1 MSRGPRGWGTRAA
14 RRQERER
21 GSAIV
26 EFIGVGVLLGVPLFY
41 LAIALAGLHS
51 AALAAT
57 TMAQQLASIQAQS
70 PDAATAER
78 RVAQARG
85 EMAGAAGVDADAVRV
100 SIECDRPCPG
110 PQARVRVSVRIT
122 VSLPLVPSSGGVA
135 SVESSATVLSPR
147 YG

>member
-1 MSRGPRGWGTRAA
+1 MSRSASSG
-14 RRQERER
+14 RER

-41 LAIALAGLHS
+41 LLIALAGLHS

-57 TMAQQLASIQAQS
+57 TMAQQLAAVQANS
-70 PDAATAER
+70 PDAAAAEE
-78 RVAQARG
+78 RVGVARA
-85 EMAGAAGVDADAVRV
+85 EMARSAGVDPAAVRV
-100 SIECDRPCPG
+100 QIECDRPCPG
-110 PQARVRVSVRIT
+110 PGARVRVDVQIS
-122 VSLPLVPSSGGVA
+122 VSLPLLPSTGGVA